1 MLSHPHKANQQT
13 QGDTFIS
20 ISLIHSDLCTNLH
33 IDNSDIDHLQ
43 KFKFGLVNI
52 TMGIIK

>member
-20 ISLIHSDLCTNLH
+20 ISLIHSDLCANLH

-43 KFKFGLVNI
+43 NFKFGLVNI